1 MKEVDSDIKEK
12 QSLLQTEIIEKNL
25 NKEEF
30 IKFCLSKKENGDDVS
45 NWTIEEL
52 KEIIQ
57 EFISQSTENK
67 DIEKKDN
74 NILNSEKNEKDQE
87 EKPKVIKE
95 QTISCKKFQKTALN
109 DKKITITISKP
120 KEMDGGLF
128 GKKYILYEVRTAPM
142 GWTVLRRFSDFD
154 LFRTLLTKYFPS
166 YIVPFLPSK
175 KIGNKRFEKNFINK
189 RMKFLNLFI
198 NKLVEREEFKTSELL
213 IAFLSITDR
222 GKFEAKFKEFQAR
235 TLSAYIEDY
244 RTFDGKI
251 TITFD
256 EENDKNLTNMSK
268 YFKFQSDLFQKLNK
282 CLKNFYNKM
291 TKACQELE
299 EVHKFFDV
307 IYYLNMRFF
316 MNKNITKNYEEFK
329 FFFENWKNVL
339 IKQKEM
345 VKNNIKDFYKFINM
359 EDKAYIEILDKR
371 DEFKN
376 KYNSEVIKVK
386 EKKEKLFATNDI
398 NKFELGGNTKV
409 DKERLTSDKNYAFE
423 HMCLL
428 DNLNLKIMENQL
440 GYANKMSSLELD
452 RMLNEHCSRIVENI
466 KKFDADFYPTIN
478 DMLGTWTNMEKFVMS
493 TKGDSEKV
501 NK

>member
-1 MKEVDSDIKEK
+1 MEEIESETREK
-12 QSLLQTEIIEKNL
+12 QDLLHTEIIDKNL

-30 IKFCLSKKENGDDVS
+30 IKFCLTKKEGGDDIN
-45 NWTIEEL
+45 NWTLEEL
-52 KEIIQ
+52 KEIIN
-57 EFISQSTENK
+57 EFVSQSEEKKNIENK
-67 DIEKKDN
+67 EN
-74 NILNSEKNEKDQE
+74 LFNSEKKEKDNE
-87 EKPKVIKE
+87 ENPKVIKE
-95 QTISCKKFQKTALN
+95 QTIKCRKLLKTALN
-109 DKKITITISKP
+109 DKKITVTIKNP

-128 GKKYILYEVRTAPM
+128 GKKYILYEVKTAPM

-154 LFRTLLTKYFPS
+154 LFRTLFTRYFPS

-198 NKLVEREEFKTSELL
+198 NKVVEREEFKTSELL

-222 GKFEAKFKEFQAR
+222 AKFEAKFKEFQTR

-244 RTFDGKI
+244 KTFDGTLSI
-251 TITFD
+251 TYD
-256 EENDKNLTNMSK
+256 EENDKNLANMSK
-268 YFKFQSDLFQKLNK
+268 YFKFQSELFQKLNK
-282 CLKNFYNKM
+282 CIKTFYNNM
-291 TKACQELE
+291 TKACEALE

-316 MNKNITKNYEEFK
+316 MNKTITKNFEEFK

-345 VKNNIKDFYKFINM
+345 VKTNIKDFYKFINM
-359 EDKAYIEILDKR
+359 EDKAYIEVLDKR
-371 DEFKN
+371 DELKN
-376 KYNSEVIKVK
+376 KYDAEVIKVND
-386 EKKEKLFATNDI
+386 KKEKLFATNDI
-398 NKFELGGNTKV
+398 NKFELGVNHKV
-409 DKERLTSDKNYAFE
+409 DRDRVIKDKEYAFK

-440 GYANKMSSLELD
+440 GYANKMSAKELD
-452 RMLNEHCSRIVENI
+452 RMLNEHCTRIVENVR
-466 KKFDADFYPTIN
+466 KFDSDFYPTIN

-501 NK
+501 NN